1 MHFCEVYL
9 IQPNIL
15 VKEFSAPNHFLAV
28 LKYGTFGKSVMITAV

>member
-15 VKEFSAPNHFLAV
+15 KEFSAPNHFLAV
-28 LKYGTFGKSVMITAV
+28 SKYGTFRKSVMITAV